1 VLTTRQ
7 KAFRILALALKR
19 LGLRER
25 VIALQL
31 ARRRR
36 QRGKAEVAG
45 DDHLSKPAAYALDVQ
60 LNAILDRDD
69 GYFVEAGANDGFQQ
83 SNTYWLEKFR
93 GWRGLL
99 VEPMPELAAEARRNR
114 PRSTVVE
121 SALVPPDQQGTIR
134 MRFGDLTSSVSG
146 IQPDEWNDRGLAFGW
161 RDAYELD
168 VPARTLSDLLDEV
181 GAPEVDLLSLDIEGF
196 EEPALR
202 GLDLA
207 RHAPR
212 YVLVEIHERDVNR
225 PPIDAVL
232 GDAYAEHGWLSPI
245 DLLYVR
251 KDVAAATA
259 ASATSSASAPGGSR

>member
-1 VLTTRQ
+1 MLTARQ
-7 KAFRILALALKR
+7 KALRTLALTLKR
-19 LGLRER
+19 LGLREPALR
-25 VIALQL
+25 ALQ

-36 QRGKAEVAG
+36 QRTQAETAG
-45 DDHLSKPAAYALDVQ
+45 DDRLSRPAMYELDQ
-60 LNAILDRDD
+60 KLNAIIDRDG
-69 GYFVEAGANDGFQQ
+69 GYFIEAGANDGFQQ

-114 PRSTVVE
+114 PRSVVVE
-121 SALVPPDQQGTIR
+121 AALVPPDQTGTIR

-146 IQPDEWNDRGLAFGW
+146 TMSEEWADRGLAFGW

-168 VPARTLSDLLDEV
+168 VRARTLSDILDEV
-181 GAPEVDLLSLDIEGF
+181 GAPEIDLLSLDIEGF

-202 GLDLA
+202 GLDLS

-212 YVLVEIHERDVNR
+212 HILVEIHDRDVNR

-232 GDAYAEHGWLSPI
+232 GERYVEHGWLSPI

-251 KDVAAATA
+251 KDV
-259 ASATSSASAPGGSR
+259 

>member
-1 VLTTRQ
+1 MLTSRQRALKVLATV
-7 KAFRILALALKR
+7 LKR

-25 VIALQL
+25 VLRTQL

-36 QRGKAEVAG
+36 QRETAEAAG
-45 DDHLSKPAAYALDVQ
+45 DDRLSRPAMYELDQQ
-60 LNAILDRDD
+60 LNAIVDRDG
-69 GYFVEAGANDGFQQ
+69 GYFIEAGANDGFQQ

-93 GWRGLL
+93 GWSGLL

-114 PRSTVVE
+114 PRSVVVE
-121 SALVPPDQQGTIR
+121 AALVPPDRTGSIR

-146 IQPDEWNDRGLAFGW
+146 TQPDEWSNRGLAFGW
-161 RDAYELD
+161 RDAYEVD
-168 VPARTLSDLLDEV
+168 VAARTLSDVLDEV

-212 YVLVEIHERDVNR
+212 YVLVEIHDRDVHR

-251 KDVAAATA
+251 RDVVSA
-259 ASATSSASAPGGSR
+259 ASAPSSASPPGGSR